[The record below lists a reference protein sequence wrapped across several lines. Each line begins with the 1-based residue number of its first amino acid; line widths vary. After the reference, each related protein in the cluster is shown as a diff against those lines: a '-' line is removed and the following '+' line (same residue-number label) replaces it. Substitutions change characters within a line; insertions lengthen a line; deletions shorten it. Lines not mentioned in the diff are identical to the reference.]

1 MLAAEQKT
9 TRVLIVDDSAIVR
22 KILSKQLDAHPSI
35 EVIATAPDPYIAR
48 DKIVNLNPDVL
59 ILDVEMP
66 RMDGVT
72 FLKKLMKYH
81 PMPVIIF
88 SSLTPQGSKTAVEA
102 LASGA
107 VEVLAKPGPSYSVG
121 DACKQLCQTI
131 LAIPKGAFPKPISTP
146 AAPAEPAEPIEPAHL
161 LETTHKIIAIGASTG
176 GVQALTCVLSSLPAD
191 SPGTL
196 VVQHMPA
203 QFTSSFAER
212 LNETCAVQVK
222 EAADGDRILPGR
234 VLIAPGGYHMV
245 LQRSGASYYVAIKDS
260 PPVCHQKPSV
270 EVLFNSVAKYAGA
283 NAVGAILT
291 GMGNDGAKGLLALR
305 EAGAHTIAQD
315 EATSVVFGMPREAIR
330 LSAAEAI
337 LPLEKISAALIQF
350 ART

>member
-1 MLAAEQKT
+1 MSSATLET
-9 TRVLIVDDSAIVR
+9 TKVLIVDDSAIVR
-22 KILSKQLDAHPSI
+22 KILSTQLGTHPSI

-48 DKIVNLNPDVL
+48 DKIVQLNPDVL

-88 SSLTPQGSKTAVEA
+88 SSLTPQGSKTAIEA

-121 DACKQLCQTI
+121 DACKQLCETI
-131 LAIPKGAFPKPISTP
+131 LAIPKGRYPKPVSTQ
-146 AAPAEPAEPIEPAHL
+146 AEPIQPIESASM
-161 LETTHKIIAIGASTG
+161 LETTNKILAIGASTG
-176 GVQALTCVLSSLPAD
+176 GVQALTCVLSALPPD
-191 SPGTL
+191 CPGTV

-203 QFTSSFAER
+203 QFTHSFAER
-212 LNETCAVQVK
+212 LNSECKVQVK
-222 EAADGDRILPGR
+222 EAADGDSVIPGR

-245 LQRSGASYYVAIKDS
+245 LQRSGANYYVSIKDG
-260 PPVCHQKPSV
+260 PAVCHQKPSV
-270 EVLFNSVAKYAGA
+270 EVLFNSVAKYAGP

-291 GMGNDGAKGLLALR
+291 GMGNDGAKGMLAMR
-305 EAGAHTIAQD
+305 QAGAHTIAQD
-315 EATSVVFGMPREAIR
+315 EATCIVFGMPKEAIK
-330 LSAAEAI
+330 LDAAEVV
-337 LPLEKISAALIQF
+337 LPLDKIASALIQY
-350 ART
+350 ARN

>member
-9 TRVLIVDDSAIVR
+9 TKVLIVDDSAIVR

-48 DKIVNLNPDVL
+48 DKIVTLNPDVL

-131 LAIPKGAFPKPISTP
+131 LAIPKGSFPKPVSAPAAP
-146 AAPAEPAEPIEPAHL
+146 AAPAESAHL

-203 QFTSSFAER
+203 QFTRSFAER

-222 EAADGDRILPGR
+222 EAADGDHIIPGR

-245 LQRSGASYYVAIKDS
+245 LQRSGASYYVAIKDG
-260 PPVCHQKPSV
+260 PAVCHQKPSV

-291 GMGNDGAKGLLALR
+291 GMGNDGAKGLLALK

-315 EATSVVFGMPREAIR
+315 EATCVVFGMPREAIR
-330 LSAAEAI
+330 LNAAEAI
-337 LPLEKISAALIQF
+337 VPLEKISAALIQF
-350 ART
+350 ARR

>member
-9 TRVLIVDDSAIVR
+9 TKVLIVDDSAIVR

-48 DKIVNLNPDVL
+48 DKIVTLNPDVL

-131 LAIPKGAFPKPISTP
+131 LAIPKGSFPKPVSAP
-146 AAPAEPAEPIEPAHL
+146 AAPAAPAEPAHL

-176 GVQALTCVLSSLPAD
+176 GVQALTCVLSSMPAD

-203 QFTSSFAER
+203 QFTRSFAER

-222 EAADGDRILPGR
+222 EAADGDHIIPGR

-245 LQRSGASYYVAIKDS
+245 LQRSGASYYVAIKDG
-260 PPVCHQKPSV
+260 PAVCHQKPSV

-291 GMGNDGAKGLLALR
+291 GMGNDGAKGLLALK

-315 EATSVVFGMPREAIR
+315 EATCVVFGMPREAIR
-330 LSAAEAI
+330 LNAAEAI
-337 LPLEKISAALIQF
+337 IPLEKISAALIQF
-350 ART
+350 ARS

>member
-9 TRVLIVDDSAIVR
+9 TKVLIVDDSAIVR

-48 DKIVNLNPDVL
+48 DKIVTLNPDVL

-131 LAIPKGAFPKPISTP
+131 LAIPKGSFPKPVSAP
-146 AAPAEPAEPIEPAHL
+146 AAPAAPAEPAHL

-203 QFTSSFAER
+203 QFTRSFAER

-222 EAADGDRILPGR
+222 EAADGDHIIPGR

-245 LQRSGASYYVAIKDS
+245 LQRSGASYYVAIKDG
-260 PPVCHQKPSV
+260 PAVCHQKPSV
-270 EVLFNSVAKYAGA
+270 EVLFNSVAKYAGT

-291 GMGNDGAKGLLALR
+291 GMGNDGAKGLLALK

-315 EATSVVFGMPREAIR
+315 EATCVVFGMPREAIR
-330 LSAAEAI
+330 LNAAEAI
-337 LPLEKISAALIQF
+337 IPLEKISAALIQF
-350 ART
+350 ARS

>member
-1 MLAAEQKT
+1 MSSTAAET
-9 TRVLIVDDSAIVR
+9 TKVLIVDDSAIVR
-22 KILSKQLDAHPSI
+22 KILSTQLDAHPSI

-48 DKIVNLNPDVL
+48 DKIVQLNPDVL

-88 SSLTPQGSKTAVEA
+88 SSLTPQGSKTAIEA

-121 DACKQLCQTI
+121 DACRQLCQTI
-131 LAIPKGAFPKPISTP
+131 LAIPKGRFPKPVSVRN
-146 AAPAEPAEPIEPAHL
+146 EPAGPVESASL
-161 LETTHKIIAIGASTG
+161 LETTNKILAIGASTG
-176 GVQALTCVLSSLPAD
+176 GVQALTCVLSALPPDA
-191 SPGTL
+191 PGTV

-203 QFTSSFAER
+203 QFTHSFAER
-212 LNETCAVQVK
+212 LNNECKVQVK
-222 EAADGDRILPGR
+222 EAQDGDSVIPGR

-245 LQRSGASYYVAIKDS
+245 LQRSGANYYVSVKDG
-260 PPVCHQKPSV
+260 PAVCHQKPSV

-291 GMGNDGAKGLLALR
+291 GMGNDGAKGLLAMR
-305 EAGAHTIAQD
+305 QAGAHTIAQD
-315 EATSVVFGMPREAIR
+315 EATCIVFGMPKEAIK
-330 LSAAEAI
+330 LDAAEAV
-337 LPLEKISAALIQF
+337 LPLDKIASALIQY

>member
-9 TRVLIVDDSAIVR
+9 TKVLIVDDSAIVR

-48 DKIVNLNPDVL
+48 DKIVTLNPDVL

-131 LAIPKGAFPKPISTP
+131 LAIPKGSFPKPVSAP
-146 AAPAEPAEPIEPAHL
+146 AAPAAPVESAHL

-176 GVQALTCVLSSLPAD
+176 GVQALTCVLSSMPAD

-203 QFTSSFAER
+203 QFTRSFAER

-222 EAADGDRILPGR
+222 EAADGDRIIPGR

-245 LQRSGASYYVAIKDS
+245 LQRSGASYYVAIKDG
-260 PPVCHQKPSV
+260 PAVCHQKPSV

-291 GMGNDGAKGLLALR
+291 GMGNDGAKGLLALK

-315 EATSVVFGMPREAIR
+315 EATCVVFGMPREAIR
-330 LSAAEAI
+330 LNAAEAI
-337 LPLEKISAALIQF
+337 VPLEKISAALIQF
-350 ART
+350 ARS

>member
-9 TRVLIVDDSAIVR
+9 TKVLIVDDSAIVR

-48 DKIVNLNPDVL
+48 DKIVTLNPDVL

-131 LAIPKGAFPKPISTP
+131 LAIPKGSFPKPVSAP
-146 AAPAEPAEPIEPAHL
+146 AAPAAPAEPAHL

-176 GVQALTCVLSSLPAD
+176 GVQALTCVLSSMPAD

-203 QFTSSFAER
+203 QFTRSFAER

-222 EAADGDRILPGR
+222 EAADGDHIIPGR

-245 LQRSGASYYVAIKDS
+245 LQRSGASYYVAIKDG
-260 PPVCHQKPSV
+260 PAVCHQKPSV

-291 GMGNDGAKGLLALR
+291 GMGNDGAKGLLALK

-315 EATSVVFGMPREAIR
+315 EATCVVFGMPREAIR
-330 LSAAEAI
+330 LNAAEAI
-337 LPLEKISAALIQF
+337 VPLEKISAALIQF
-350 ART
+350 ARR

>member
-9 TRVLIVDDSAIVR
+9 TKVLIVDDSAIVR

-48 DKIVNLNPDVL
+48 DKIVTLNPDVL

-131 LAIPKGAFPKPISTP
+131 LAIPKGSFPKPVSAP
-146 AAPAEPAEPIEPAHL
+146 AAPAAPVESAHL

-203 QFTSSFAER
+203 QFTRSFAER

-222 EAADGDRILPGR
+222 EAADGDRIIPGR

-245 LQRSGASYYVAIKDS
+245 LQRSGASYYVAIKDG
-260 PPVCHQKPSV
+260 PAVCHQKPSV

-291 GMGNDGAKGLLALR
+291 GMGNDGAKGLLALK

-315 EATSVVFGMPREAIR
+315 EATCVVFGMPREAIR
-330 LSAAEAI
+330 LNAAEAI
-337 LPLEKISAALIQF
+337 VPLEKISAALIQF
-350 ART
+350 ARS

>member
-9 TRVLIVDDSAIVR
+9 TKVLIVDDSAIVR

-48 DKIVNLNPDVL
+48 DKIVTLNPDVL

-131 LAIPKGAFPKPISTP
+131 LAIPKGSFPKPVSTP
-146 AAPAEPAEPIEPAHL
+146 AAPAAPAEPAHL

-176 GVQALTCVLSSLPAD
+176 GVQALTCVLSSMPAD

-203 QFTSSFAER
+203 QFTRSFAER

-222 EAADGDRILPGR
+222 EAADGDHIIPGR

-245 LQRSGASYYVAIKDS
+245 LQRSGASYYVAIKDG
-260 PPVCHQKPSV
+260 PAVCHQKPSV

-291 GMGNDGAKGLLALR
+291 GMGNDGAKGLLALK

-315 EATSVVFGMPREAIR
+315 EATCVVFGMPREAIR
-330 LSAAEAI
+330 LNAAEAI
-337 LPLEKISAALIQF
+337 IPLEKISAALIQF
-350 ART
+350 ARS

>member
-9 TRVLIVDDSAIVR
+9 TKVLIVDDSAIVR

-48 DKIVNLNPDVL
+48 DKIVTLNPDVL

-131 LAIPKGAFPKPISTP
+131 LAIPKGSFPKPVSVPAAP
-146 AAPAEPAEPIEPAHL
+146 AAPAESAHL

-203 QFTSSFAER
+203 QFTRSFAER

-222 EAADGDRILPGR
+222 EADDGDHIIPGR

-245 LQRSGASYYVAIKDS
+245 LQRSGASYYVAIKDG
-260 PPVCHQKPSV
+260 PAVCHQKPSV

-291 GMGNDGAKGLLALR
+291 GMGNDGAKGLLALK

-315 EATSVVFGMPREAIR
+315 EATCVVFGMPREAIR
-330 LSAAEAI
+330 LNAAEAI
-337 LPLEKISAALIQF
+337 VPLEKISAALIQF
-350 ART
+350 ARS

>member
-9 TRVLIVDDSAIVR
+9 TKVLIVDDSAIVR

-48 DKIVNLNPDVL
+48 DKIVTLNPDVL

-131 LAIPKGAFPKPISTP
+131 LAIPKGSFPKPVSAPAAP
-146 AAPAEPAEPIEPAHL
+146 AAPAESAHL

-203 QFTSSFAER
+203 QFTRSFAER

-222 EAADGDRILPGR
+222 EAADGDHIIPGR

-245 LQRSGASYYVAIKDS
+245 LQRSGASYYVAIKDG
-260 PPVCHQKPSV
+260 PAVCHQKPSV

-291 GMGNDGAKGLLALR
+291 GMGNDGAKGLLALK

-315 EATSVVFGMPREAIR
+315 EATCVVFGMPREAIR
-330 LSAAEAI
+330 LNAAEAI
-337 LPLEKISAALIQF
+337 VPLEKISAALIQF
-350 ART
+350 ARS

>member
-9 TRVLIVDDSAIVR
+9 TKVLIVDDSAIVR

-48 DKIVNLNPDVL
+48 DKIVTLNPDVL

-131 LAIPKGAFPKPISTP
+131 LAIPKGSFPKPVSAP
-146 AAPAEPAEPIEPAHL
+146 AAPAAPAEPAHL

-176 GVQALTCVLSSLPAD
+176 GVQALTCVLSSMPAD

-203 QFTSSFAER
+203 QFTRSFAER

-222 EAADGDRILPGR
+222 EAADGDHIIPGR

-245 LQRSGASYYVAIKDS
+245 LQRSGASYYVAIKDG
-260 PPVCHQKPSV
+260 PAVCHQKPSV
-270 EVLFNSVAKYAGA
+270 EVLFNSVAKYAGT

-291 GMGNDGAKGLLALR
+291 GMGNDGAKGLLALK

-315 EATSVVFGMPREAIR
+315 EATCVVFGMPREAIR
-330 LSAAEAI
+330 LNAAEAI
-337 LPLEKISAALIQF
+337 IPLEKISAALIQF
-350 ART
+350 ARS

>member
-9 TRVLIVDDSAIVR
+9 TKVLIVDDSAIVR

-48 DKIVNLNPDVL
+48 DKIVTLNPDVL

-131 LAIPKGAFPKPISTP
+131 LAIPKGSFPKPVSAPAAP
-146 AAPAEPAEPIEPAHL
+146 AAPAESAHL

-203 QFTSSFAER
+203 QFTRSFAER

-222 EAADGDRILPGR
+222 EAADGDHIIPGR

-245 LQRSGASYYVAIKDS
+245 LQRSGASYYVAIKDG
-260 PPVCHQKPSV
+260 PAVCHQKPSV

-291 GMGNDGAKGLLALR
+291 GMGNDGAKGLLALK

-315 EATSVVFGMPREAIR
+315 EATCVVFGMPREAIR
-330 LSAAEAI
+330 LNAAEAI
-337 LPLEKISAALIQF
+337 IPLEKISAALIQF
-350 ART
+350 ARS